1 MRRNHEYRS
10 GGTRHRGPEDE
21 RRYGHHAETDE
32 GDSSVRAGAYDEGR
46 ERFGGSEWRER
57 QEREAHDP
65 DGGRYTGPGDFGS
78 GNDIGYG
85 GRGSRDSGRARY
97 GADYGY
103 GRGGRSNYD
112 EERFTY
118 DDGRRF
124 ESEGRQGGQF
134 RQSAPGGF
142 GQAQGSSAWR
152 GHGVDED
159 TGDLRAGNWRAPQP
173 PGGPYLSGPHRGKGP
188 KGYQR
193 SDDRLKEMLC
203 ERLRD
208 DPHIDASDVSVSVQ
222 NGRVTLDGTVDS
234 RSTKN
239 LIEDVAEQFGV
250 DDVQNNLRVQRPGL
264 AQSFGGESQ
273 DARAGSREPRAEQ
286 TVGTDEVLRRRSN

>member
-1 MRRNHEYRS
+1 MRRNHDFRS
-10 GGTRHRGPEDE
+10 GNPRQRGHEDE
-21 RRYGHHAETDE
+21 RRYGHHVETDE

-46 ERFGGSEWRER
+46 ERYGGSEWRER
-57 QEREAHDP
+57 RDREAYDP
-65 DGGRYTGPGDFGS
+65 DAGRYAGHGDFGH
-78 GNDIGYG
+78 GNDLGYG
-85 GRGSRDSGRARY
+85 GRGSGDLGRERY

-103 GRGGRSNYD
+103 GRGGWSN
-112 EERFTY
+112 Y
-118 DDGRRF
+118 DDGRRGF
-124 ESEGRQGGQF
+124 ESDGRQGGQF

-159 TGDLRAGNWRAPQP
+159 DGYLRGRRWSEPQP
-173 PGGPYLSGPHRGKGP
+173 EALRPSSGPHRGKGP

-193 SDDRLKEMLC
+193 SDDRLREMLC

-208 DPHIDASDVSVSVQ
+208 DPNIDASEVSVSVQ
-222 NGRVTLDGTVDS
+222 NGRVTLEGTVDS

-250 DDVQNNLRVQRPGL
+250 DDVQNNLRVQRPGM
-264 AQSFGGESQ
+264 AQPSGMDSQ
-273 DARAGSREPRAEQ
+273 DVRTGSRESRAAQ
-286 TVGTDEVLRRRSN
+286 TGGTDDEARRRRN